1 MCVRCVCVKQ
11 KGDDSVWTGRTLEET
26 AALFDGDE
34 QQRELASTGGRAIR
48 MSKLVTYRGTVKTK
62 SPLF

>member
-1 MCVRCVCVKQ
+1 VCVVCETN
-11 KGDDSVWTGRTLEET
+11 GDDFVCTGRTLEET

-48 MSKLVTYRGTVKTK
+48 MSTLTYHGTIAVYKTK
-62 SPLF
+62 SSL